1 MMHEKS
7 VVSRTGAGI
16 LPIAALF
23 TFSLCLFSLNWLFAS
38 GGVST
43 AAAERILSGQI
54 PYRDFF
60 TLYAPGSFYLLALL
74 LKVFGKHVLV
84 EAVAASVI
92 CAAAICLCYL
102 VVLRLQERR
111 VPALVCAL
119 LLLSAIFSK
128 GYYNAIGPYPE
139 TLFCILLTYYFML
152 RYFQG
157 ERRFLLFA
165 GLSTG
170 VLIVF
175 KHDVGGYTGIA
186 IAAGIVAGHFTG
198 SPVNGGDFRQLLY
211 ALLKYAAGAAIVAV
225 PVAVYFATLAGP
237 DMWWDLVVFPLTDFR
252 FARPE
257 GYPSLLPTGLY
268 TPWRLGFL
276 FNVTDYLKFLL
287 PFVIMLLAVVSVVTS
302 LLRRQHRHVAASV
315 IFIIAYLFHYSSAH
329 VQVNT
334 NIISMWMYA
343 ALLGAILYD
352 QLDSWLS
359 AARAVHL
366 RRLLLVLACGWAAM
380 MLIEPLHK
388 AGNNWRDNTEKYDL
402 PKISGTRTTT
412 RTYREVSYLA
422 DFVNRHIP
430 PGQKIFLGLH
440 RHDVVVIGY
449 SRLYFALDRLN
460 ATRHDQLHPG
470 VVDKRGAQEQIARD
484 LEANNVEYIILKH
497 IIPDDRLDEIKVIQG
512 RHIPDSGAT
521 YLDEYIRQ
529 HYSMIDGIDR
539 FEIWQ
544 RRPDVSGAQEQAG
557 QGLVRGA
564 SAVAPAAP

>member
-1 MMHEKS
+1 MMYEKA

-16 LPIAALF
+16 LPIVALF
-23 TFSLCLFSLNWLFAS
+23 TISLGLFSLNWLFFS

-60 TLYAPGSFYLLALL
+60 TLYAPGSFYLLAFL

-139 TLFCILLTYYFML
+139 TILLILLSLYCMV

-157 ERRFLLFA
+157 ERRFLLLA

-175 KHDVGGYTGIA
+175 KHDVGGYTGLA
-186 IAAGIVAGHFTG
+186 MAAGIVAGHFAG
-198 SPVNGGDFRQLLY
+198 PAVNGGDFRQLLY
-211 ALLKYAAGAAIVAV
+211 ALLKYAAAAAIVAV
-225 PVAVYFATLAGP
+225 PVAVYFAALAGP

-257 GYPSLLPTGLY
+257 AYPGVLPTGLY

-287 PFVIMLLAVVSVVTS
+287 PFVIMLLAVIFVVMS
-302 LLRRQHRHVAASV
+302 LLRRQRRHVAASV

-334 NIISMWMYA
+334 NIISLWMYA
-343 ALLGAILYD
+343 VLLGAILYD

-359 AARAVHL
+359 AARAVHF
-366 RRLLLVLACGWAAM
+366 RRLMLVLACGWAAM
-380 MLIEPLHK
+380 MLIEPLYK
-388 AGNNWRDNTEKYDL
+388 TGNNWRDRTETYEL
-402 PKISGTRTTT
+402 PKISGTRASS

-422 DFVNRHIP
+422 DFVNRHVP

-440 RHDVVVIGY
+440 RHDAVVVGY
-449 SRLYFALDRLN
+449 SRLYVALDRLN
-460 ATRHDQLHPG
+460 ATRNDQLHPG
-470 VVDKRGAQEQIARD
+470 VVDKRVTQEQIARD
-484 LEANNVEYIILKH
+484 LEANHVEYIILQH
-497 IIPDDRLDEIKVIQG
+497 IISDDKLDEIKARQS
-512 RHIPDSGAT
+512 RQIPGSGAT

-557 QGLVRGA
+557 QGLVRA
-564 SAVAPAAP
+564 SAVAPATP